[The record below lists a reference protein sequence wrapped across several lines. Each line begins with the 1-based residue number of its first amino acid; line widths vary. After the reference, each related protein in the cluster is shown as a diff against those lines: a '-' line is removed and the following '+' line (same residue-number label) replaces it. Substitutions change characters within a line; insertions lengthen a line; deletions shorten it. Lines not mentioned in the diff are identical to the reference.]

1 MEDRFFSANF
11 DGFYNIF
18 DAQADVSTKTDS
30 IWWMFMLYYKWF
42 INKFNKM
49 IYRRYIE

>member
-1 MEDRFFSANF
+1 MEDRFFRTNF

-30 IWWMFMLYYKWF
+30 I
-42 INKFNKM
+42 
-49 IYRRYIE
+49 